1 LAGCVQFCQ
10 LSFKYLFTVV
20 GDDSPE
26 RPSVQQRHL
35 RMGAGKSSRAVAMQ
49 KGSYVLYT
57 LLSYAACMWVVGM
70 LNVTCGFASCHS
82 TTFVLG
88 DYPESPSAKQ
98 KAEKTSSRTGKRAL
112 RVVSTQK
119 GG

>member
-1 LAGCVQFCQ
+1 MTSVKGSRAVSRCVFLCTIYCHALHVCGWVAKGLLWVLAGCVQFCQ

-57 LLSYAACMWVVGM
+57 LLSCTACMWV
-70 LNVTCGFASCHS
+70 
-82 TTFVLG
+82 
-88 DYPESPSAKQ
+88 
-98 KAEKTSSRTGKRAL
+98 
-112 RVVSTQK
+112 
-119 GG
+119 GGC

>member
-1 LAGCVQFCQ
+1 MRCMCVGGLWVLAGCVQFCQ

-49 KGSYVLYT
+49 KGSYVLYS
-57 LLSYAACMWVVGM
+57 LLSCTACMWV
-70 LNVTCGFASCHS
+70 
-82 TTFVLG
+82 G
-88 DYPESPSAKQ
+88 DVECDVWFCQLSFHYFCF
-98 KAEKTSSRTGKRAL
+98 
-112 RVVSTQK
+112 
-119 GG
+119 